1 MFEIR
6 ACLWEVIPHGGL
18 TVLKNWILIKKVNP
32 KDHIFI
38 SGHLSKRKNSYNR
51 YKIHIFKIYQ
61 YTIKISLHDV
71 AEKYL
76 LRYDTLLIMII
87 QWQLESYKDMIYNGN
102 LTEWSAILF
111 MVCGLTLIDRNVA
124 PLKYIF
130 FAFY

>member
-1 MFEIR
+1 M
-6 ACLWEVIPHGGL
+6 
-18 TVLKNWILIKKVNP
+18 
-32 KDHIFI
+32 
-38 SGHLSKRKNSYNR
+38 GHLSKRKNSYNR

-61 YTIKISLHDV
+61 YAIKISLDDV

-102 LTEWSAILF
+102 LTEWRAILF
-111 MVCGLTLIDRNVA
+111 MGCGLTLIDRNVA

>member
-1 MFEIR
+1 MFGIR
-6 ACLWEVIPHGGL
+6 ACLWEVISNGGL
-18 TVLKNWILIKKVNP
+18 TVLKIKWILRIIYLFRYKNL
-32 KDHIFI
+32 
-38 SGHLSKRKNSYNR
+38 GHLSKRKKSYNR

>member
-1 MFEIR
+1 MDVWLYKKI
-6 ACLWEVIPHGGL
+6 
-18 TVLKNWILIKKVNP
+18 KWILRIIYLFRYKNL
-32 KDHIFI
+32 
-38 SGHLSKRKNSYNR
+38 GHLSKRKNSYNR

-111 MVCGLTLIDRNVA
+111 YGVWFNINWSKCGTFKI
-124 PLKYIF
+124 YIF
-130 FAFY
+130 RILLTAYFN

>member
-1 MFEIR
+1 MFGIR
-6 ACLWEVIPHGGL
+6 ACLWEVIPDGGL
-18 TVLKNWILIKKVNP
+18 TVLKKWILRIIYLFRYKNL
-32 KDHIFI
+32 
-38 SGHLSKRKNSYNR
+38 GHLSKRKNSYNR